1 VKILL
6 TCILG
11 FSAMTA
17 SAQFEQSFDTHNSQA
32 NVFTQQGAYAGT
44 VTVQGVGGSTV
55 NIINSRGGVTTG
67 VITNT
72 QTPGTIGGGVYFIP
86 TK

>member
-1 VKILL
+1 M
-6 TCILG
+6 
-11 FSAMTA
+11 AA

-55 NIINSRGGVTTG
+55 NLINQNGGVTTG
-67 VITNT
+67 VVTDT
-72 QTPGTIGGGVYFIP
+72 RTPGTIGGGVYFTP
-86 TK
+86 TR